1 MEKQI
6 SLTLEELKVLMD
18 TTDITFVIQFEDFE
32 DEGNKPG

>member
-32 DEGNKPG
+32 DAGNQPG

>member
-6 SLTLEELKVLMD
+6 SLTLEELKVLMN

-32 DEGNKPG
+32 DEGN